1 MTSQI
6 GVTGCSHG
14 IPAWADLS
22 HYLRQRSPF
31 LILE

>member
-1 MTSQI
+1 MTPEAVLRPAVM
-6 GVTGCSHG
+6 GFL
-14 IPAWADLS
+14 AWAYLS

>member
-1 MTSQI
+1 VLRPA
-6 GVTGCSHG
+6 VTGFR
-14 IPAWADLS
+14 AWAYLS